1 MTSSGHANAGFG
13 VIAAEREHLGWV
25 LREAGP
31 EGAPHTVLLL
41 PGALCTSAFYD
52 DLLAEPAIGDAP
64 IRFIATT
71 LPGFGGTPA
80 PDDVSMESYAKL
92 ASQLVADL
100 SCDVIVGHSLG
111 ANVAIELVSTG
122 EFSGPVVLL
131 SPSFSRTDESRFPR
145 ALDKLSRVLGH
156 LPYSLMLKVIG
167 PAMKSS
173 LPPAR
178 ADMLVNELKKNDP
191 RFLRDQTHQYLAY
204 LDQRGSLAERF
215 CDAATH
221 AWVVYGEQDDVGITQ
236 DERALLE
243 AAPGIRLV
251 EIADAGHFTLNQ
263 KPGEIADLVLQAVTS
278 VDPG

>member
-1 MTSSGHANAGFG
+1 MPNPVFG
-13 VIAAEREHLGWV
+13 VTGMEREHLGWL

-31 EGAPHTVLLL
+31 ENAPRKALLL

-52 DLLAEPAIGDAP
+52 DLLGTPAIRNAP

-71 LPGFGGTPA
+71 LPGFGGTPP
-80 PDDVSMESYAKL
+80 PDDVSMESYTKL
-92 ASQLVADL
+92 ASRLAADL

-122 EFSGPVVLL
+122 EFTGPVVLL
-131 SPSFSRTDESRFPR
+131 SPSFSRTDESKFPR
-145 ALDKLSRVLGH
+145 ALDKVSRVFGH
-156 LPYSLMLKVIG
+156 LPYSLVLKVIG

-178 ADMLVNELKKNDP
+178 ADALANELKKNDP

-204 LDQRGSLAERF
+204 LDRHGSLARRF
-215 CDAATH
+215 CDAAPQ
-221 AWVVYGEQDDVGITQ
+221 AWVVYGERDDVGITP

-251 EIADAGHFTLNQ
+251 EIADTGHFTLNQ
-263 KPGEIADLVLQAVTS
+263 KPDEIADLVLQAV
-278 VDPG
+278 VG